1 MVIYGSEIAENIKVD
16 LKKEIETLKAEG
28 KRTPKLSVI
37 LVGENPASLSY
48 IKGKRKACEF
58 VGIEFN
64 LVTLA
69 EDAGQAKL
77 IETIL
82 SLNNDTS
89 VDGILVQL
97 PLPSGYDYE
106 EKVALEL
113 IAPSKDVDGLT
124 SYNAGKLFLG
134 EDGFAPC
141 TPLGIMEILK
151 SANVDLNGKDV
162 CVIGRSN
169 LVGLPVMRLLVAE
182 HATVTLCHSR
192 TIDLKEKAK
201 RADVLIVAVGKP
213 KYIDESYVKEQAVVI
228 DVGINRV
235 DGHLCGDVD
244 FERVKDHCS
253 IITPVPKGCGPMTI
267 AMLLKNV
274 LKAYYQR
281 G

>member
-16 LKKEIETLKAEG
+16 LKKEIETLKAKG

>member
-1 MVIYGSEIAENIKVD
+1 MVIYGSEIAEKIKVD
-16 LKKEIETLKAEG
+16 LKQEIDTLVANG
-28 KRTPKLSVI
+28 KRPPKLSVV
-37 LVGENPASLSY
+37 LVGQNPASLSY
-48 IKGKRKACEF
+48 IKGKRKACE
-58 VGIEFN
+58 VAGIEFD
-64 LVTLA
+64 LVTLS

-77 IETIL
+77 IETIND
-82 SLNNDTS
+82 LNADAS
-89 VDGILVQL
+89 IDGILVQL
-97 PLPSGYDYE
+97 PLPSGYDYD

-151 SANVDLNGKDV
+151 AAEVDLNGKDV

-182 HATVTLCHSR
+182 NATVTLCHSR
-192 TIDLKEKAK
+192 TVDLKEKAR
-201 RADVLIVAVGKP
+201 RADILIVAVGKP
-213 KYIDESYVKEQAVVI
+213 RYIDETYVKEQAVVI

-244 FERVKDHCS
+244 FEKVKDHCS

>member
-1 MVIYGSEIAENIKVD
+1 MVIYGSEIAEKIKVD
-16 LKKEIETLKAEG
+16 LKKEIDTLVADG
-28 KRTPKLSVI
+28 KRTPKLSVV
-37 LVGENPASLSY
+37 LVGDNPASLSY
-48 IKGKRKACEF
+48 IKGKRKACEV
-58 VGIEFN
+58 VGIEFD
-64 LVTLA
+64 LVTLS
-69 EDAGQAKL
+69 EDAGQAQL
-77 IETIL
+77 IETIKR
-82 SLNNDTS
+82 LNEDVS

-97 PLPSGYDYE
+97 PLPSGYDYD

-134 EDGFAPC
+134 EDGFVPC

-151 SANVDLNGKDV
+151 ASNVDLNGKDV

-192 TIDLKEKAK
+192 TVDLKEKAR

-213 KYIDESYVKEQAVVI
+213 KYIDETYVKEQAVVI

>member
-1 MVIYGSEIAENIKVD
+1 MVIYGSEIAEKIKVD
-16 LKKEIETLKAEG
+16 LKKEIDTLVADG
-28 KRTPKLSVI
+28 KRTPKLSVV
-37 LVGENPASLSY
+37 LVGDNPASLSY
-48 IKGKRKACEF
+48 IKGKRKACEV
-58 VGIEFN
+58 VGIEFD
-64 LVTLA
+64 LVTLS
-69 EDAGQAKL
+69 EDAGQAQL
-77 IETIL
+77 IETIKR
-82 SLNNDTS
+82 LNEDAS

-97 PLPSGYDYE
+97 PLPSGYDYD

-151 SANVDLNGKDV
+151 ASNVDLNGKDV

-192 TIDLKEKAK
+192 TVDLKEKAR

-213 KYIDESYVKEQAVVI
+213 KYIDETYVKEQAVVI